1 LNAQENQGMALPFN
15 PLWLAAEADWPIQI
29 DWPILL
35 PDTECLALPQAL
47 RFSDFVAMHH
57 SLLVALTN
65 DPPEPELPETWL
77 QPYLFHWLTLHQKE
91 TALGK
96 SVVFVENIF
105 AWSAQRAASASAR
118 AADLLK
124 KYNRAKLAMRE
135 TNYLKAS
142 EPGENNLLT
151 EAATRAKFPPVK
163 SQLEILLAKFDRLI
177 KQPGKKTELA
187 DFLGAPLASVSRWL
201 SGKREPGRNIALE
214 MLRWVE
220 LQERQQKRSPGGV
233 SPPPGRKTQS
243 QESNEKK
250 PQSGRKKQ

>member
-1 LNAQENQGMALPFN
+1 LNAQEYQGMSCPFN
-15 PLWLAAEADWPIQI
+15 PLWLAGEVDWPVQM
-29 DWPILL
+29 DWPLLL
-35 PDTECLALPQAL
+35 PETERLELPPAL
-47 RFSDFVAMHH
+47 RFSEFVAMHH

-65 DPPEPELPETWL
+65 DPPDPELPATWL
-77 QPYLFHWLTLHQKE
+77 QPYLFHWLKLHQKE
-91 TALGK
+91 TDLGK
-96 SVVFVENIF
+96 SVVFVENVF

-124 KYNRAKLAMRE
+124 TYNRAKLAMRE
-135 TNYLKAS
+135 SNYLEAS
-142 EPGENNLLT
+142 GPGENKMLT
-151 EAATRAKFPPVK
+151 EAATRAKLPPVK
-163 SQLEILLAKFDRLI
+163 SQLESLLAKFDRLI